1 MHLCST
7 LLTYLPAFSPHESRP
22 VNVEVLKKICEQS
35 DQKNFH
41 GLTNP
46 KMLPPALNK
55 IVCGLILIYSALY
68 YVLLCKCLH
77 YYLLLPHSPCVVIVV
92 GVHNSVPINAHW
104 SPVCV
109 HSIVYA
115 MD

>member
-46 KMLPPALNK
+46 KMLPPALT
-55 IVCGLILIYSALY
+55 
-68 YVLLCKCLH
+68 
-77 YYLLLPHSPCVVIVV
+77 
-92 GVHNSVPINAHW
+92 
-104 SPVCV
+104 
-109 HSIVYA
+109 
-115 MD
+115 D

>member
-46 KMLPPALNK
+46 KMLPPALSMVFK
-55 IVCGLILIYSALY
+55 VDIPYML
-68 YVLLCKCLH
+68 
-77 YYLLLPHSPCVVIVV
+77 
-92 GVHNSVPINAHW
+92 
-104 SPVCV
+104 
-109 HSIVYA
+109 
-115 MD
+115 

>member
-46 KMLPPALNK
+46 KMLPPALSTTY
-55 IVCGLILIYSALY
+55 IVLDDHPPS
-68 YVLLCKCLH
+68 
-77 YYLLLPHSPCVVIVV
+77 LPEL
-92 GVHNSVPINAHW
+92 
-104 SPVCV
+104 
-109 HSIVYA
+109 
-115 MD
+115 